1 MTDWLSHCLFL
12 KTHESVWIFM
22 SFQIGA
28 IQNSTEQRVG
38 TLKNARVNE
47 GNTEF
52 SFFSVITTILF

>member
-1 MTDWLSHCLFL
+1 
-12 KTHESVWIFM
+12 M

-52 SFFSVITTILF
+52 SFFSVITTMLF